1 MDLSTRYLGL
11 TLKNPLVASAG
22 PLNGEV
28 GNLRRLEDCGAA
40 AVVLP
45 SIFEEQ
51 VERERQVIEELIAT
65 GSNSYAEALSYFPA
79 QTAYAIGPERYL
91 DLVRRARQAVGIP
104 VIASLNGVSNHGWVD
119 YARQIE
125 AAGAA
130 ALELNVYFI
139 ASDIELSGR
148 EVEQRYLDILKAVKR
163 AVTIP
168 VAVKLVPYFS
178 AFGHMA
184 RQLDHAGADGLVLFN
199 RLYEPD
205 IDLARLALV
214 STLELSGAYEIRLP
228 LLWVGVLAGRIKA
241 SLAASTGVDRADDVV
256 KYLLAGAD
264 VVMTTSSLLRHGVD
278 HVKELLGG
286 LQAWLEARELES
298 LAAIRGRLSHRYVVD
313 AGAYERANYI
323 KTLQAYK
330 AS

>member
-11 TLKNPLVASAG
+11 MLKNPLIAGAG
-22 PLNGEV
+22 PLNRELD
-28 GNLRRLEDCGAA
+28 NIRRLEDCGAA

-51 VERERQVIEELIAT
+51 VEHERQVIEELIAT

-79 QTAYAIGPERYL
+79 QTAYAVGPERYL
-91 DLVRRARQAVGIP
+91 DLVRRARQAVAIP

-168 VAVKLVPYFS
+168 VAIKLVPYFS

-205 IDLARLALV
+205 IDLARLSLV
-214 STLELSGAYEIRLP
+214 STLELSGAYEMRLP

-298 LAAIRGRLSHRYVVD
+298 LAAIRGRLSHRHVVD

>member
-11 TLKNPLVASAG
+11 MLKNPLVAGAG

-65 GSNSYAEALSYFPA
+65 GSNSYAEALSYFPP

-214 STLELSGAYEIRLP
+214 STLELSGAYEMRLP

-264 VVMTTSSLLRHGVD
+264 VVMTTSSLLRYGVD